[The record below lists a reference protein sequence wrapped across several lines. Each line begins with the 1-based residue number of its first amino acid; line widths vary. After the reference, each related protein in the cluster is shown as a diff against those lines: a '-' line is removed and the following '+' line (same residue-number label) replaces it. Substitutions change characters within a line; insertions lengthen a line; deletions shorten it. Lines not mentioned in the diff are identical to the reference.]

1 MKHNEITILPLMGFG
16 KLQFGMTLEQITLE
30 LGEADELEQLE
41 EPDFE
46 SLVLNYHLG
55 QFSLFFEG
63 MGMSNLAYVET
74 QNKEAMLFDAEVFK
88 LNKKEITTLMA
99 KNGFTKT
106 DSEKEEGE
114 ERLTFEE
121 AMLDFFFEKEKL
133 IAVSWG
139 VLLNDEGEIEQL

>member
-1 MKHNEITILPLMGFG
+1 MKINEITILPLKGIG
-16 KLQFGMTLEQITLE
+16 RLQFGQTVEQITQE

-46 SLVLNYHLG
+46 SLVLNYHPG

-63 MGMSNLAYVET
+63 LGTSNLACVET
-74 QNKEAMLFDAEVFK
+74 QNKDAKLYDVEVFK
-88 LNKKEITTLMA
+88 LSKKEIVTLMA

-106 DSEKEEGE
+106 DSDKEEGE

-121 AMLDFFFEKEKL
+121 AMVDFFFEKDKL